1 MNRINTL
8 FGIEYPI
15 VQGGMVW
22 CSGWRLASAVSNA
35 GGLGLLG
42 AGSMHPETLR
52 EHIRKCRQATDKPFG
67 INVPLMYPQL
77 DEVMQLIVDEG
88 VKIVFTS
95 AGNPKLWTGFL
106 KSHGITVVHVVSSS
120 KFARK
125 CEEAGVDAIVAEG
138 FEAGGHNGRE
148 ETTTLCLIPAVR
160 RVTSLPLIAA
170 GGIATGAGML
180 AAMTLG
186 AEGAQI
192 GTRFA
197 FAAESSAH
205 ENFKNRC
212 LSLEEGDTML
222 MLKKVSPT
230 RLVKGGFFREVETR
244 FRGCSG
250 NACKFTAAYIIA
262 HEAGHH
268 IQNLLGIIPRVN
280 RLQQQAGSKAEANA
294 LQVKVELQADCLSG
308 VWVNREEKKRPG
320 FLEAGDIDAA
330 LTTANAIGDDTLQR
344 QATVRVVPDSFTHG
358 SAAQRKQWFM
368 TGYQQGTVQACNTF
382 AGG

>member
-1 MNRINTL
+1 M
-8 FGIEYPI
+8 
-15 VQGGMVW
+15 
-22 CSGWRLASAVSNA
+22 
-35 GGLGLLG
+35 
-42 AGSMHPETLR
+42 
-52 EHIRKCRQATDKPFG
+52 
-67 INVPLMYPQL
+67 
-77 DEVMQLIVDEG
+77 
-88 VKIVFTS
+88 
-95 AGNPKLWTGFL
+95 GFL

-222 MLKKVSPT
+222 MLKKFLPRAWSRAVSSARSKRPRT
-230 RLVKGGFFREVETR
+230 EELRPKSLKT
-244 FRGCSG
+244 
-250 NACKFTAAYIIA
+250 
-262 HEAGHH
+262 
-268 IQNLLGIIPRVN
+268 LLGKGRAKRYVRRRPR
-280 RLQQQAGSKAEANA
+280 
-294 LQVKVELQADCLSG
+294 
-308 VWVNREEKKRPG
+308 
-320 FLEAGDIDAA
+320 
-330 LTTANAIGDDTLQR
+330 
-344 QATVRVVPDSFTHG
+344 
-358 SAAQRKQWFM
+358 
-368 TGYQQGTVQACNTF
+368 
-382 AGG
+382 